1 MPNATRDRVPP
12 TTFTRSASRVP
23 PAGMS
28 GGRGAGAVLLTLAIA
43 ACGSP
48 AESPKIDARAARLQ
62 KAEAAM
68 TECKKRVGLDDVA
81 TPVGVALAEPAT
93 AGQEMTP
100 EMAGQLRLKVQC
112 ALELNELLD
121 ARR

>member
-1 MPNATRDRVPP
+1 
-12 TTFTRSASRVP
+12 
-23 PAGMS
+23 MS
-28 GGRGAGAVLLTLAIA
+28 GGRGAVIVLLALAVA

-48 AESPKIDARAARLQ
+48 GESPKVDARAARLQ

-68 TECKKRVGLDDVA
+68 TECKKRVGLEDVA
-81 TPVGVALAEPAT
+81 TPAGMTLAEPAT